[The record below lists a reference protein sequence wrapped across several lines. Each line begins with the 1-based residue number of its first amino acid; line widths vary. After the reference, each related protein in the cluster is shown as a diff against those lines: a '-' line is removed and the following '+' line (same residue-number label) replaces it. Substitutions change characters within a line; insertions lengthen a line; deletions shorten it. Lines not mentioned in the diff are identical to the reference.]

1 MRRTLLALLLVAI
14 LAALLLGCEEKF
26 DYNEDP
32 TLEEILEIGKGYL
45 RAGDGGSASEAF
57 MAAMKLSP
65 TCGEAKYGLL
75 IARNLQFLSMLD
87 ELFTLISNLNAQSVG
102 GEVTL
107 PDGRIVQAE
116 LEPIGDYIQ
125 EFLAESAAKWY
136 EVCEDLYLDLLTYP
150 DPSFEIDHFSI
161 GITGILDM
169 QFGGRLDRGDLHFFG
184 VMTGLV
190 RGLVNFVLAHDI
202 NYDFFNIAIPEME
215 LNFDNLDDFEAILDL
230 IESLGP
236 IVDLL
241 ESMLNFEENPDF
253 LYLKGNEGVARMQAA
268 GQQFGLMFYRMHLM
282 IEEVYR
288 ETSQQTEGTV
298 HYLDADSNQA
308 GDRLAESL
316 VIPGFGTLDAGM
328 VNGLDVLCALTATA
342 MWDHTVFDIDP
353 YEANPFYLSFAND
366 LLIGLD
372 ILPLV
377 IDEAFIEDLL
387 GIDLDALVQQ
397 LLPQLLSL
405 LQELGLDLGDPN
417 DIGDV
422 GFDDD
427 FQIVITGI
435 PEILPIDIGPWF
447 AEPEPDGVREL
458 LGFVIDL
465 FNTIE
470 ALLPLLMG

>member
-1 MRRTLLALLLVAI
+1 MRRSFMALILVVVLAVF
-14 LAALLLGCEEKF
+14 LLGCEEKF
-26 DYNEDP
+26 DYDEDP
-32 TLEEILEIGKGYL
+32 TLEEILEIGKSYL

-57 MAAMKLSP
+57 LAAMELSP
-65 TCGEAKYGLL
+65 MCGEAKYGLL
-75 IARNLQFLSMLD
+75 ISRNQQFIGMLD
-87 ELFTLISNLNAQSVG
+87 QLFILLSDLNAQSIG
-102 GEVTL
+102 GEVEL
-107 PDGRIVQAE
+107 PDGQIVQAE

-125 EFLAESAAKWY
+125 EFLAESASKWY
-136 EVCEDLYLDLLTYP
+136 DDGEDIYLDLLTYP
-150 DPSFEIDHFSI
+150 DPYFEIDRFNI
-161 GITGILDM
+161 GINGILDIR
-169 QFGGRLDRGDLHFFG
+169 FGGRLDRGDLHFFG
-184 VMTGLV
+184 MMNGLV

-202 NYDFFNIAIPEME
+202 NYDFFNIAIPEIN
-215 LNFDNLDDFEAILDL
+215 LDFDNLTDLSAILDL
-230 IESLGP
+230 IGELGP

-241 ESMLNFEENPDF
+241 EEMLTFEDNPDF
-253 LYLKGNEGVARMQAA
+253 LYLKGNEGVARMQAS
-268 GQQFGLMFYRMHLM
+268 GRQIGLMFYRLHLM

-288 ETSQQTEGTV
+288 ETGAQTPDTV
-298 HYLDADSNQA
+298 HYLDDNSNHA
-308 GDRLAESL
+308 GDRLSEGL
-316 VIPGFGTLDAGM
+316 VIPGFGAMDAGL

-342 MWDHTVFDIDP
+342 MWDHTIFDIDP
-353 YEANPFYLSFAND
+353 YQPNPFYLSFAND

-387 GIDLDALVQQ
+387 GIDLDQLVQN
-397 LLPQLLSL
+397 LLPLL
-405 LQELGLDLGDPN
+405 LQMLQEIGLDLGDPN

-470 ALLPLLMG
+470 ALLPNLLD